1 MSTTTRDI
9 EDIKWLR
16 DETGAG
22 VMDAKKALQEA
33 AGDRAKAKKILEQK
47 GVASAAKRADR
58 TTSNGIVEAYIH
70 SGGQIGALV
79 ELDSETDFVSRM
91 PQFKELAHEIAMQVA
106 ATNPQ
111 FLSVD
116 QIPAGEVQEMKTK
129 LRAEAVAEGKPE
141 NVAEKIAEGRF
152 DKYAKGIVLLEQ
164 PYIRE
169 ESKTIKQ
176 LIQELSAQTKE
187 NIVLRRFQR
196 FQVGA

>member
-1 MSTTTRDI
+1 VSTTTSDI

-22 VMDAKKALQEA
+22 VMDAKKALQESG
-33 AGDRAKAKKILEQK
+33 GDRAKAKKILEQK
-47 GVASAAKRADR
+47 GIASAQKRAGR
-58 TTSNGIVEAYIH
+58 ATSNGIIEAYIH
-70 SGGQIGALV
+70 AGGQIGALV

-91 PQFKELAHEIAMQVA
+91 PQFKELAHEIALQVA

-111 FLSVD
+111 YLSVD
-116 QIPAGEVQEMKTK
+116 EIPAQEVEDMKAQ
-129 LRAEAVAEGKPE
+129 LRKEAVGEGKPE

-176 LIQELSAQTKE
+176 LIHELSAQTKE
-187 NIVLRRFQR
+187 NIVLRRFER
-196 FQVGA
+196 FQVGG